1 MINYL
6 DDLAG
11 AAAETLLSAMVTDS
25 WEALKCRFVQL
36 VGHEKQMNA
45 AHEEITAAAGPLRD
59 QAWLMQK
66 QAWRTRFG
74 DMLDDDPDAAQSLR
88 ALLADL
94 NAVPARALPGVPDC
108 IRRLVTDPRPS
119 DFGGG
124 INGNRGEVFVGVGTV
139 DKRKT
144 NYGLAPLMFVIG
156 SAKKM
161 AGARPV
167 AATVITATVLT
178 AGTVTTWRT
187 HWPTTVFG
195 EGGRPHIHGK
205 LGGHSVIPTPAGRF
219 GCPIKSAPPVW

>member
-94 NAVPARALPGVPDC
+94 NAVPARALPGVPAYDVWSQ
-108 IRRLVTDPRPS
+108 IP
-119 DFGGG
+119 
-124 INGNRGEVFVGVGTV
+124 
-139 DKRKT
+139 
-144 NYGLAPLMFVIG
+144 
-156 SAKKM
+156 
-161 AGARPV
+161 
-167 AATVITATVLT
+167 
-178 AGTVTTWRT
+178 
-187 HWPTTVFG
+187 
-195 EGGRPHIHGK
+195 GRQ
-205 LGGHSVIPTPAGRF
+205 TPAEASMGTAA
-219 GCPIKSAPPVW
+219 KYSLASAQ